1 MTYTLRLAHLYPDH
15 MNVYGDRGNVIALAQ
30 RCAWRGLPLEVVPI
44 QPGDVVDWAAFDLA
58 FFGGGQDSGQALI
71 AADLLERHGPQL
83 RAAIDDGL
91 VLLAICGGYQLLGHY
106 FLTHTGERL
115 PGLGALDVH
124 TVGGK
129 QRLIG
134 NIVVEVDLVTLA
146 HEPAEPTAGTPP
158 RRGFSLPKPRASARA
173 SATAIRLVGFEN
185 HSGRTY
191 HGVGVRP
198 FGRVLAGHGDNS
210 DDRAGGAVY
219 RNTIGC
225 YLHGSLLPKNPQLT
239 DYLLQQALYRR
250 YGPDATLDELEA
262 TLELR
267 AQQTMVER
275 LLTLGRRR

>member
-15 MNVYGDRGNVIALAQ
+15 MNVYGDRGNVIALT
-30 RCAWRGLPLEVVPI
+30 RRSAWRGIALEVTPI
-44 QPGDVVDWAAFDLA
+44 QPGDDVDWPAFDLA

-71 AADLLERHGPQL
+71 AADLLERHGSAL

-134 NIVVEVDLVTLA
+134 NIVIDVDLA
-146 HEPAEPTAGTPP
+146 DFAQDARKAPP
-158 RRGFSLPKPRASARA
+158 SQPSRRSLSLPRPRPARA
-173 SATAIRLVGFEN
+173 PVTAAIRLVGFEN

-191 HGVGVRP
+191 HGPGVRP
-198 FGRVLAGHGDNS
+198 FGRVLVGHGDNS

-225 YLHGSLLPKNPQLT
+225 YLHGALLPKNPQLT
-239 DYLLQQALYRR
+239 DHLLRQALQRR
-250 YGPDATLDELEA
+250 YGPDAALPDLEA
-262 TLELR
+262 NLELR

-275 LLTLGRRR
+275 LVKR